1 MNLKDMSRGQAQK
14 TADLSAKKVI
24 SYYVAECMEF
34 SNLGEY
40 HDNLTADQA
49 VEIYERIPPERRN
62 AIKGIG
68 ITIHIQG
75 QPDYTDHHFEIMHL
89 YEMDADA
96 IEYAGED
103 RPLVLEAYQALLDC
117 LKRRG
122 ICYCVNK
129 GDK

>member
-1 MNLKDMSRGQAQK
+1 MSSRQAQK
-14 TADLSAKKVI
+14 TADLSAQKVI

-34 SNLGEY
+34 PNLGEY

-49 VEIYERIPPERRN
+49 VKIYERISPERRN

-75 QPDYTDHHFEIMHL
+75 QPDYTDQHYEIMRL
-89 YEMDADA
+89 YKMDTDA
-96 IEYAGED
+96 IEYAGDD
-103 RPLVLEAYQALLDC
+103 RPLLLEAYQALLDC

-122 ICYCVNK
+122 INK
-129 GDK
+129 ILLPETLK